1 MIPVVS
7 KDQCRGSRAAA
18 ILQQPQSMPLEMPW
32 PISTQIACY
41 DHMPTMAAMMS
52 AATAKLDW
60 NGLQVYRALKSGVQ
74 VVAAKV
80 FQERDPNSSS
90 SSSSY
95 AASRASGARSDVF
108 KQEIAI
114 LKSCHDRNIVQF
126 IGACLQPDCTIMVME
141 YLEGGDLYHA
151 IANDSAGRFSWY
163 KRWGQHVTCSI
174 RLMHV
179 DAMISFHACC
189 GIALTEAFTLTLQ
202 STTVL

>member
-1 MIPVVS
+1 
-7 KDQCRGSRAAA
+7 
-18 ILQQPQSMPLEMPW
+18 
-32 PISTQIACY
+32 
-41 DHMPTMAAMMS
+41 MAAMMS
-52 AATAKLDW
+52 AVTLQLAW

-80 FQERDPNSSS
+80 FSERDPNSSS

-95 AASRASGARSDVF
+95 AASRASAARSDVF

-163 KRWGQHVTCSI
+163 KRWDHHLS
-174 RLMHV
+174 HNHEA
-179 DAMISFHACC
+179 DAYGCIDECHACC
-189 GIALTEAFTLTLQ
+189 GLVLSLKPPWLGNVNQFCVAQCCLSQ
-202 STTVL
+202 SCHGRNSNLWKHCTQVSSRIISYVAPV